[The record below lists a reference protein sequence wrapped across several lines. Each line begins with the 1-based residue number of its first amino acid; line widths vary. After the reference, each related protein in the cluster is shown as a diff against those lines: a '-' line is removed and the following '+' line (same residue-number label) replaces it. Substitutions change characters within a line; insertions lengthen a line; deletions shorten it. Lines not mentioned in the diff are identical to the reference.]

1 MSTANFKSLITEFK
15 NQLDTSN
22 VLFWFLGA
30 IAFILITCLIYDAA
44 FVSTNEHGLYMDR
57 SGSIVSKACNVYKIK
72 IWMYKYCPFYTR
84 SKSFNFDEDHMTQS
98 RSNKYQILRS
108 SINNEVATYFNAS
121 SPVYPYHTTKDQELQ
136 DYKSKFNFI
145 SGVPKEYITPNYVIK
160 KFLKFLPHET
170 FREVKQLAQQLN
182 SNDASV
188 DLEKNDFLQEECGI
202 CLDSIYLPKNE
213 FNSKYEAKFSSIKLM
228 CGHKFHF
235 SCFIK
240 NTYRTWGNG
249 DMILTENGIQ
259 FNTSSENINANSP
272 NNTSDTELNGNTESS
287 ELKKS
292 NDALQSHKDLLRK
305 KLLENI
311 QKQAAVEIRAPPKN
325 KILKD
330 NNQKVVIHS
339 TNSEPDDEEDSSIGK
354 PARNNFNNTSA
365 SVSYIDTKSLQNKM
379 LIEKTLNSRV
389 DRKCHCALCRLDV
402 ELVVAYLR
410 SRDLDVTNCQVI

>member
-84 SKSFNFDEDHMTQS
+84 SKLFNFDEDHMTQS

-108 SINNEVATYFNAS
+108 SINNEVTTYFNAS

-188 DLEKNDFLQEECGI
+188 DLEKNYFLQEECGI

-213 FNSKYEAKFSSIKLM
+213 FNSKYEAKCSSIKLM

-249 DMILTENGIQ
+249 DMILTEN
-259 FNTSSENINANSP
+259 
-272 NNTSDTELNGNTESS
+272 ESS
-287 ELKKS
+287 VVNKS

-339 TNSEPDDEEDSSIGK
+339 TNSEPDDKEDSSIEK

-365 SVSYIDTKSLQNKM
+365 SVSYIDTKALQNKM

-402 ELVVAYLR
+402 ELAVAYLR

>member
-1 MSTANFKSLITEFK
+1 MSTTNFKSLITEFK
-15 NQLDTSN
+15 NQLDTSSA
-22 VLFWFLGA
+22 LFWFLGT
-30 IAFILITCLIYDAA
+30 IAFILCTCFIYDTT

-57 SGSIVSKACNVYKIK
+57 SGSIVSKTCNVYKIK

-84 SKSFNFDEDHMTQS
+84 SNSFNFDQDHMTKS
-98 RSNKYQILRS
+98 SANKYQILRS
-108 SINNEVATYFNAS
+108 SINNEVTTYFNVS
-121 SPVYPYHTTKDQELQ
+121 SPVYAYHTTKEQELQ

-160 KFLKFLPHET
+160 NFLKFLPHET
-170 FREVKQLAQQLN
+170 FKKVKHLAQELN
-182 SNDASV
+182 SNEANV
-188 DLEKNDFLQEECGI
+188 DLEKNNFLQEECGI

-213 FNSKYEAKFSSIKLM
+213 FNNKYEAKCSSIKLM

-240 NTYRTWGNG
+240 STYRAWGNG
-249 DMILTENGIQ
+249 DLILTENGIR
-259 FNTSSENINANSP
+259 FNSSNENINTNP
-272 NNTSDTELNGNTESS
+272 PDNTSDTELNETTES
-287 ELKKS
+287 KKN

-311 QKQAAVEIRAPPKN
+311 QNQAAVEIKAPTKN
-325 KILKD
+325 NVLKD
-330 NNQKVVIHS
+330 SNQKVVIHS
-339 TNSEPDDEEDSSIGK
+339 ANSKPDECKDSSIEK

-365 SVSYIDTKSLQNKM
+365 SVSYIDTKSLHNKM

-410 SRDLDVTNCQVI
+410 SRNLDVTSCQVV